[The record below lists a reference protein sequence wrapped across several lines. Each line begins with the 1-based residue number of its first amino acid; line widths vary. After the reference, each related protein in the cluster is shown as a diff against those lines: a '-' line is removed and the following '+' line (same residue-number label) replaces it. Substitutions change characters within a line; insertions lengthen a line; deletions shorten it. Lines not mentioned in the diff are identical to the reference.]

1 MKNKH
6 DMNLNK
12 KIKEKDKDYE
22 PMVEKFI
29 GIKNDLDSK
38 ISKDLDEQESEF
50 AKKRRERRER
60 SITKSMD
67 KGAKRKSGNEQVD
80 TKDILKNVERK
91 KKFDSGDLDT
101 PF

>member
-1 MKNKH
+1 
-6 DMNLNK
+6 MNLDK
-12 KIKEKDKDYE
+12 KKKEKDKDLE

-38 ISKDLDEQESEF
+38 ISKNLDDQESEF

-60 SITKSMD
+60 SISKSMD
-67 KGAKRKSGNEQVD
+67 KGGKRQGENGEVD
-80 TKDILKNVERK
+80 TENMLKNVERK